1 MKTTLSS
8 LQCASTP
15 IFHSCQTSTPNYKT
29 ALHVL
34 PNRNN
39 ENAGNHNLVFTPLRG
54 NKVVASQRVIS
65 NNAVFG
71 AHSAAVLCTISDLT
85 KRCR

>member
-1 MKTTLSS
+1 MYCRTETMRMPVTTIS
-8 LQCASTP
+8 L
-15 IFHSCQTSTPNYKT
+15 
-29 ALHVL
+29 
-34 PNRNN
+34 
-39 ENAGNHNLVFTPLRG
+39 FTPLRG